1 MHGAARRPV
10 NRRVNRP
17 VKPLTQGAEGEAEA
31 DVAGLGQHRGLAAVA
46 QHTFHL
52 GKHGLGE
59 DLRASQKAGR
69 GWVGGGGEVLGAG
82 SQATLS
88 SGQGRQ
94 AGAQQAPAGGRF
106 AGKPDMHGCA

>member
-1 MHGAARRPV
+1 MVPDFTTQIWWRAPQRGPATRRPGADGAPAAAHSQQMHGAARRPV

-69 GWVGGGGEVLGAG
+69 GWVGGGG
-82 SQATLS
+82 
-88 SGQGRQ
+88 R
-94 AGAQQAPAGGRF
+94 
-106 AGKPDMHGCA
+106 C